1 MNKKTILITL
11 FALIAMTGWA
21 QKQVAWEKP
30 TAFMGAYNSEFEIT
44 KVELKPTET
53 VLHIIANYRPGSWIR
68 FAKESFLLTP
78 DGKKFDMKRKYRVV
92 TNNYVTATSKIP
104 EGSAQTLNVQ
114 TTDLIMQY
122 LEKQKWVD
130 YQGVRRLEYINK

>member
-1 MNKKTILITL
+1 MRCELEL
-11 FALIAMTGWA
+11 D
-21 QKQVAWEKP
+21 
-30 TAFMGAYNSEFEIT
+30 
-44 KVELKPTET
+44 KVNPSKFKS
-53 VLHIIANYRPGSWIR
+53 VH
-68 FAKESFLLTP
+68 LLTP